1 MSLPLPP
8 DGPVDAADATMS
20 HQPTGDDQPNT
31 IDPHK
36 ARATETY
43 AAEFRSVRL
52 PTFWKNRPGL
62 WFIHLESEF
71 NAYRVRSDD
80 ARYNAIVRHLDEEVM
95 IAVADILEAPP
106 VTGKY
111 DSLKKHLI
119 KRFTDSQ
126 EKQLRTLL
134 RGIELGDKKPSQ
146 LLREMKTL
154 AGTEAT
160 EGLLRTLWLQRLPA
174 RIQQFLLIIEGTTI
188 SKLAEC
194 ADKLWEHP
202 TTQEIQAVTVPQAS
216 QEDLVSQLAKQVSE
230 LTLRIDEMSRNG
242 SRNHRSR
249 SRPRTRPG
257 YRSRSRTPSNPS
269 MCYYHRRFADK
280 ARKCTTPCSYR
291 PTEESENKQDRRQ

>member
-8 DGPVDAADATMS
+8 DGPADVQDATTS
-20 HQPTGDDQPNT
+20 HQPTGDDQSNS

-36 ARATETY
+36 TRATGTY

-52 PTFWKNRPGL
+52 PTFWKNRPRL

-106 VTGKY
+106 ATGKY

-119 KRFTDSQ
+119 KRFIDSQ

-154 AGTEAT
+154 AGAEAT

-174 RIQQFLLIIEGTTI
+174 RIQ
-188 SKLAEC
+188 
-194 ADKLWEHP
+194 
-202 TTQEIQAVTVPQAS
+202 
-216 QEDLVSQLAKQVSE
+216 
-230 LTLRIDEMSRNG
+230 
-242 SRNHRSR
+242 
-249 SRPRTRPG
+249 
-257 YRSRSRTPSNPS
+257 
-269 MCYYHRRFADK
+269 
-280 ARKCTTPCSYR
+280 
-291 PTEESENKQDRRQ
+291 